1 MDLKEHPGG
10 HTASDTDNENE
21 KARIAKSSLNEQLVS
36 QVDTNSKAEA
46 EMDTNPFSDGYRSE
60 TQCEVLLSEESLMLQ
75 LEQLPFKT
83 LNRILDDVRYTIPY
97 KLFKERGPDSLL
109 NSKPIE
115 YSTELARVAGSGN
128 LRARYD
134 MIILNNHLN
143 YAPSAVQ
150 ISVGDGQQVLTIV
163 RGLLINLDDIS
174 HFRLA
179 VLENNTSNF
188 ATSVVDKHEYHVV
201 PSSLLAAKKPDTFNA
216 LNKYTGVP
224 DDAANILDD
233 AFFVSPT
240 GQRNHTLRVTV
251 FSAEFDTQDLEPL
264 YNPSLIRERYL
275 KTIESN
281 PNSNLSDDMTP
292 TSDHCFKTLIKVLK
306 GPIQLPAGETIKTIN
321 SKNISLNTLLDIQL
335 LFDKLA
341 FTMKEEELIPPDLKS
356 NRYLLES
363 YIRKI
368 LEIIYV
374 ARRKGPSTNEF
385 NVVYSY
391 DDSLSLV
398 YRTFNEFDKH
408 LCQTYGRTHKSNE
421 LPFFVNLSIC
431 TFFQDELSIRC
442 FENTVKSDPANKL
455 QYVDSLKSV
464 IKYKSNQGS
473 TGKLRTYYTN
483 ASQKGDLVGASDY
496 EAALKALDIDI
507 SNIDPAQLD
516 DDYLIAMYQ
525 AAFNNDPR
533 NYVYLNRLFKLIAK
547 VRNSDIINEYLRKE
561 VIPVNLAIE
570 ELGIEEITEDE
581 VVITAYEFKLD
592 DILTSNGFNADAG
605 EVQYLNKSLLS
616 VALYRKSYLLL
627 NYIELKLPNYM
638 ALDENFSYSDA
649 LKILNSTDSTSD
661 FEIISKFQEK
671 AMTTTDTYE
680 IKVLRHCLRI
690 IVGRRDSK
698 VLSSFLSSGKV
709 DASLLPADNW
719 PAGLDNIGNTCYLN
733 SLLQYYFCIKPLREL
748 VLSFDER
755 KVNRSKQKFRKIGGR
770 DVEDAEILRS
780 NQFIYHLRNLFEEMI
795 STNKRCVQPS
805 KDLAY
810 LSFLPL
816 SQPVDFKYPETQ
828 NLIEL
833 DSGDDN
839 DIVEMDTENKADD
852 DVNTEKKIYPNPF
865 KLDESMQLLSHNT
878 TDALKTSDAQKNE
891 HEHQSPVS
899 VATFSPSNN
908 DVEMT
913 DLELIKENKDNYSSS
928 IEEIEAPEEK
938 AKKQS
943 SATYDRP
950 QTLPISTDQM
960 ESTIELGRQQDVTEC
975 IENVTFQIE
984 TVLEPEYLE
993 EDNEQY
999 DIIKK
1004 LFYGTT
1010 KQVIQPID
1018 SSVQPRISTERFFS
1032 LIINIS
1038 DHPRDIYDSLDNY
1051 FSEDIVKLEEG
1062 YVKKTL
1068 TISKLPDI
1076 LQFHVQRVLFDR
1088 EKLMA
1093 YKSLEQIPFDETI
1106 YLDRY
1111 LDTDDPEI
1119 LHKRNQL
1126 FQWKSEIAELRSKR
1140 DQILRVDESTNLS
1153 IIDSLVATKKFL
1165 QSSLFEDKAL
1175 SVQPSTIQTI
1185 EEEIAN
1191 LGDQLQQISSRLDA
1205 LDKLVVNQFTSYKKV
1220 GYSIFAVFI
1229 HRGEASYG
1237 HYWVYIKD
1245 PQKNIFR
1252 KYNDEI
1258 VSEVPLSEVINF
1270 TSENTA
1276 TPYYIVYV
1284 KDALQ
1289 QDYIQ
1294 PLKRVI
1300 DKEGSD
1306 S

>member
-1 MDLKEHPGG
+1 MELKEHSGG
-10 HTASDTDNENE
+10 HTTSDTDNEKK
-21 KARIAKSSLNEQLVS
+21 KARIAKSFLNEQLVS

-60 TQCEVLLSEESLMLQ
+60 TRDNALLSEESLTLP

-83 LNRILDDVRYTIPY
+83 LNRILDDIRFTIPF

-109 NSKPIE
+109 NSKPID

-150 ISVGDGQQVLTIV
+150 LSVGDGQQVLTIV
-163 RGLLINLDDIS
+163 RGLLVNLDDIS

-179 VLENNTSNF
+179 ILEDNTSNV
-188 ATSVVDKHEYHVV
+188 TTTVIDKHEYHVV
-201 PSSLLAAKKPDTFNA
+201 PSSLLAAKKPNTFNT

-224 DDAANILDD
+224 NDATNILDD

-240 GQRNHTLRVTV
+240 GQRNHTLRVTI

-264 YNPSLIRERYL
+264 YNPSLIRQRYL

-321 SKNISLNTLLDIQL
+321 SKNISLNTLLEIQL

-341 FTMKEEELIPPDLKS
+341 FTMKDEELIPPDLKT

-374 ARRKGPSTNEF
+374 ARRKGPSTNQF

-408 LCQTYGRTHKSNE
+408 LCQTYSRTHKSNE
-421 LPFFVNLSIC
+421 LPFLVNLSVC
-431 TFFQDELSIRC
+431 TFFQDELTIRC

-455 QYVDSLKSV
+455 HYVDSLKNV
-464 IKYKSNQGS
+464 IKYKSNQAS
-473 TGKLRTYYTN
+473 NGKLRTYYAN
-483 ASQKGDLVGASDY
+483 ASQKGDLIGASDY

-507 SNIDPAQLD
+507 SNVDPTQLD

-525 AAFNNDPR
+525 TAFNNDPR

-547 VRNSDIINEYLRKE
+547 VRNSDVLDDYLKKE

-616 VALYRKSYLLL
+616 VALFRKSYLLL
-627 NYIELKLPNYM
+627 NYIELKLPDYM
-638 ALDENFSYSDA
+638 ALDETYSYTDA
-649 LKILNSTDSTSD
+649 LKKLESTESTSD

-671 AMTTTDTYE
+671 AMSTTDTYE
-680 IKVLRHCLRI
+680 VKVLRHCLRVV
-690 IVGRRDSK
+690 VGRRDSK
-698 VLSSFLSSGKV
+698 VLLSFLSSGKV

-748 VLSFDER
+748 VLNFDER
-755 KVNRSKQKFRKIGGR
+755 KVNRSKQRFRKIGGR

-795 STNKRCVQPS
+795 TTTKRCVQPS

-816 SQPVDFKYPETQ
+816 SQPVEFKYPETH

-833 DSGDDN
+833 DSDDDN
-839 DIVEMDTENKADD
+839 SIKANYDENTDRR
-852 DVNTEKKIYPNPF
+852 IYPNPF
-865 KLDESMQLLSHNT
+865 KLSESVRLLSHST
-878 TDALKTSDAQKNE
+878 ADTLEDSDAKKCE
-891 HEHQSPVS
+891 HESPVS
-899 VATFSPSNN
+899 ASSYALRSN

-913 DLELIKENKDNYSSS
+913 DLEVLKGKNQSNSSS
-928 IEEIEAPEEK
+928 VEEIEAPGK
-938 AKKQS
+938 VARNQTF
-943 SATYDRP
+943 ATDDRP
-950 QTLPISTDQM
+950 QILPISTDQM

-1004 LFYGTT
+1004 LFYGMT
-1010 KQVIQPID
+1010 KQVIQPLD
-1018 SSVQPRISTERFFS
+1018 SNVQPRVSTERFFS

-1051 FSEDIVKLEEG
+1051 FSEDVVKLEEG

-1111 LDTDDPEI
+1111 LDTNDPEI

-1126 FQWKSEIAELRSKR
+1126 FQWKSEIAELRRRR
-1140 DQILRVDESTNLS
+1140 DEILRVNESTNLT
-1153 IIDSLVATKKFL
+1153 IIDSLIATKKFL
-1165 QSSLFEDKAL
+1165 QSSLFEDKTL

-1185 EEEIAN
+1185 DEEIAN
-1191 LGDQLQQISSRLDA
+1191 LRDQLQQISSRLNT

-1294 PLKRVI
+1294 PLKRII
-1300 DKEGSD
+1300 DK
-1306 S
+1306 